1 MSGPLD
7 SHTAANPGA
16 SHLFFGVG
24 VGVYD
29 HPQAFGPLK
38 AAEEVADLAKVM
50 AGYGYAVLP
59 SPPHPALEDA
69 FGLLDELASTA
80 LASESCLVVLWAGHG
95 EPTENGGLH
104 LVSRNS
110 RPGQIQQVTSSA
122 MVKAALRSGASQILV
137 LLDTCFAEAGA
148 MEAMA
153 VARRIEESLPSDG
166 AQRWIGIL
174 PAALA
179 YETARDGVFGAQ
191 LLQLLREG
199 PTDPALR
206 LRWSAHNAGIRGDD
220 VIDCLVKQWRSL
232 DQTLV
237 PLMRGNAGVMLP
249 NPRYDRMARDVMV
262 EQLLVAARGISA
274 NEEGDFFTGRVEPL
288 ADLVAWIGRG
298 EVGVALVSGPAGC
311 GKSALLGR
319 VAALSD
325 PRDRKRI
332 LEEEALCHAD
342 PGERSVAAAVAAR
355 GANVADLVRRLEAEL
370 VLSGLLPER
379 ADESRNRLELLGA
392 VERLDQKG
400 TPPLL
405 LIDGLEE
412 AGSELTQIV
421 AELLRPLAGVARLLI
436 SSRPIPPRQEG
447 EPPPLDALQPALVV
461 DLGALEGAEQTQQ
474 DLAAYGARRLDG
486 VSAAMNPTAV
496 AGEILRLVRRQ
507 EEGGF
512 LLARLITARLRQ
524 QPLDTAV
531 PNWQRQLAGSVAEAL
546 DQELE
551 ALPVLVRGEERLPQA
566 ARELLAAL
574 AWAYGQGF
582 PVEEWALAATA
593 LSPTGTTYG
602 RQEVFWLLSQASR
615 WVVESGEWGQA
626 VYRLSH
632 QRLADHLRPPAW
644 ARPWKPV
651 GDREAVALAEELG
664 EAALTWCRAGRPP
677 EEQPYLWT
685 YFWAHAVDGGAA
697 GIDRLREL
705 SQSNPA
711 FLPNLAMALNNLG
724 AHYSNLG
731 RWEEALPATEE
742 AVATNRELVAGNAAL
757 RPNLAMAL
765 SNLGIRYSE
774 LGRREEALPAT
785 EEAVATYRE
794 LVAGNAAFRPNLA
807 MALSNL
813 GIRYSELGRREEA
826 LRATQEAVA
835 TYLEL
840 VAGNAALRP
849 DLAMALNN
857 LGNRY
862 SEKGRHEDALLVT
875 EEAVVIRRELAVS
888 NAAFR
893 PNLANALISLGAH
906 YSKMGL
912 HEQALSATDEAES
925 TYRELAA
932 SNSAFRPGLAKSLNN
947 LGAYY
952 SQLGLHEQA
961 LSATEEAVATY
972 RELVAGNVAFRPDL
986 ANALDNLGVHYSN
999 LERREEALP
1008 ATDEAVATYRELA
1021 TGNPAFRP
1029 DLANALANLGIRYSQ
1044 LERWEEALSVTE
1056 EAVATYRELVAESAS
1071 FRPDLAM
1078 ALNNL
1083 GSTRS
1088 GVGTA
1093 HGELEPC

>member
-7 SHTAANPGA
+7 SPAAASPGA

-24 VGVYD
+24 VGIYD
-29 HPQAFGPLK
+29 YPQAFGPLK

-69 FGLLDELASTA
+69 FGLLDELAGAA

-95 EPTENGGLH
+95 EPTENGDLH

-148 MEAMA
+148 MGAMA
-153 VARRIEESLPSDG
+153 LARRIEESLPSDG
-166 AQRWIGIL
+166 AQHWIGIL

-191 LLQLLREG
+191 LLELLREG
-199 PTDPALR
+199 PVDPALR

-220 VIDCLVKQWRSL
+220 LIDCLVKQWRSL

-249 NPRYDRMARDVMV
+249 NPRYDPLARDVVV
-262 EQLLVAARGISA
+262 EQLLLAARGINA

-288 ADLVAWIGRG
+288 AELVAWIGRG

-325 PRDRKRI
+325 PQDRKRI
-332 LEEEALCHAD
+332 LEGEALAHAD

-370 VLSGLLPER
+370 VRSGLLSMA
-379 ADESRNRLELLGA
+379 ADEPRNRLELLGA

-412 AGSELTQIV
+412 AGSELHQIV
-421 AELLRPLAGVARLLI
+421 AELLRPLAGVAWLLI

-447 EPPPLDALQPALVV
+447 EPSPLDALQPALVV

-474 DLAAYGARRLDG
+474 DLAAYVVRRLDG
-486 VSAAMNPTAV
+486 VSAAMDPTAV

-512 LLARLITARLRQ
+512 LLARLITTRLRQ
-524 QPLDTAV
+524 RPLETAV
-531 PNWQRQLAGSVAEAL
+531 PGWQHQLAGSVAQAL

-551 ALPVLVRGEERLPQA
+551 ALPALVRGEQRLPQA

-615 WVVESGEWGQA
+615 WVVESGAQGQA

-651 GDREAVALAEELG
+651 GDREAVALTKALG

-697 GIDRLREL
+697 GIERLRELSQSNLAFLPNLASALNNLGYRYSELGRREEALQPTEEAEGIYREL

-711 FLPNLAMALNNLG
+711 FLPDLSGALNNLG
-724 AHYSNLG
+724 NC
-731 RWEEALPATEE
+731 
-742 AVATNRELVAGNAAL
+742 
-757 RPNLAMAL
+757 
-765 SNLGIRYSE
+765 YSE
-774 LGRREEALPAT
+774 LGRREEALQLT
-785 EEAVATYRE
+785 EEAVRIRRE
-794 LVAGNAAFRPNLA
+794 LWELSQSNPVFLPNLEG
-807 MALSNL
+807 ALNNL
-813 GIRYSELGRREEA
+813 GITYSELGRREEA
-826 LRATQEAVA
+826 LQPTEEAVGI
-835 TYLEL
+835 YREL
-840 VAGNAALRP
+840 SQSNPAFLP
-849 DLAMALNN
+849 YLAMALNN
-857 LGNRY
+857 MGIL
-862 SEKGRHEDALLVT
+862 
-875 EEAVVIRRELAVS
+875 
-888 NAAFR
+888 
-893 PNLANALISLGAH
+893 
-906 YSKMGL
+906 YSK
-912 HEQALSATDEAES
+912 
-925 TYRELAA
+925 
-932 SNSAFRPGLAKSLNN
+932 
-947 LGAYY
+947 LG
-952 SQLGLHEQA
+952 
-961 LSATEEAVATY
+961 
-972 RELVAGNVAFRPDL
+972 
-986 ANALDNLGVHYSN
+986 
-999 LERREEALP
+999 RREEALQP
-1008 ATDEAVATYRELA
+1008 
-1021 TGNPAFRP
+1021 
-1029 DLANALANLGIRYSQ
+1029 
-1044 LERWEEALSVTE
+1044 TE
-1056 EAVATYRELVAESAS
+1056 EAVRNYRELSQSNPA
-1071 FRPDLAM
+1071 FLPDLATS
-1078 ALNNL
+1078 L
-1083 GSTRS
+1083 GAFGAVQRQ
-1088 GVGTA
+1088 A
-1093 HGELEPC
+1093 GELQAARESYQEGLAVLLPVLQVYRDAFLPLARRLAGDYFVTLRQLGQEPDPELMAAYAAVFADDQNAVAT

>member
-7 SHTAANPGA
+7 SPAAESPGA

-59 SPPHPALEDA
+59 SPPNPVLADA
-69 FGLLDELASTA
+69 FGLLEDLAGAA

-95 EPTENGGLH
+95 EPTENGELH

-110 RPGQIQQVTSSA
+110 RPGQIHQVTSSA

-153 VARRIEESLPSDG
+153 LARRIEESLPSDG

-249 NPRYDRMARDVMV
+249 NPRFDPMARDVMV
-262 EQLLVAARGISA
+262 EQLLLAARGINA

-288 ADLVAWIGRG
+288 AELVAWIGRG

-325 PRDRKRI
+325 PQDRKRI
-332 LEEEALCHAD
+332 LEREALAHDD
-342 PGERSVAAAVAAR
+342 PGEGSVAAAAAAR
-355 GANVADLVRRLEAEL
+355 GANLADLVRRLEAEL
-370 VLSGLLPER
+370 VRSALLSMA
-379 ADESRNRLELLGA
+379 ADEPRNRLELLGA
-392 VERLDQKG
+392 LERLAQKG

-421 AELLRPLAGVARLLI
+421 EELLRPLAGVARLLI
-436 SSRPIPPRQEG
+436 SSRPIAPRQEG
-447 EPPPLDALQPALVV
+447 EPPPLDVLQPALLV
-461 DLGALEGAEQTQQ
+461 DLGLLEGAEQTQQ
-474 DLAAYGARRLDG
+474 DLAAYVARRLAG
-486 VSAAMNPTAV
+486 VSTAMDPDAV
-496 AGEILRLVRRQ
+496 ADEILRLVRRQ

-531 PNWQRQLAGSVAEAL
+531 PNWQRQLAGSVAQAL

-551 ALPVLVRGEERLPQA
+551 ALPALLRGEERLPQA

-582 PVEEWALAATA
+582 PVQEWALAATA

-602 RQEVFWLLSQASR
+602 RDDVFWLLSQASR
-615 WVVESGEWGQA
+615 WVVESGERDQA

-632 QRLADHLRPPAW
+632 QRLAEHLRPPAW

-651 GDREAVALAEELG
+651 GEAQAIALAAALG
-664 EAALTWCRAGRPP
+664 DAALTWCRSGRPP
-677 EEQPYLWT
+677 VEQPYLWS
-685 YFWAHAVDGGAA
+685 YFWAHAVDGGPA
-697 GIDRLREL
+697 GIDRLRELSQSNPAFLPNLAAALNNLGIRYSELGRREEALQPTEEAVRIRRELSQSNPAFLPNLAAALNNLGIRYSELGRREEALQPTEEAVRIRRELSQSNPAFLPDLARALNNLGATYSDLGRREEALQPTEEAVGIFRELSQSNPAFLPDLAMAQNNLGAHYSELGRREEALQPAEEAVRICREL

-724 AHYSNLG
+724 NRYSKLG
-731 RWEEALPATEE
+731 RREEALLPTEE
-742 AVATNRELVAGNAAL
+742 AVRIRRELSQSNPAFL
-757 RPNLAMAL
+757 PNLAAAL
-765 SNLGIRYSE
+765 NNLGIRYSE
-774 LGRREEALPAT
+774 LGRREEALQPT
-785 EEAVATYRE
+785 EEAVR
-794 LVAGNAAFRPNLA
+794 
-807 MALSNL
+807 
-813 GIRYSELGRREEA
+813 
-826 LRATQEAVA
+826 
-835 TYLEL
+835 
-840 VAGNAALRP
+840 
-849 DLAMALNN
+849 
-857 LGNRY
+857 
-862 SEKGRHEDALLVT
+862 
-875 EEAVVIRRELAVS
+875 IRRELSQS
-888 NAAFR
+888 NPAFL
-893 PNLANALISLGAH
+893 PDLATSLGA
-906 YSKMGL
+906 YGL
-912 HEQALSATDEAES
+912 VQRQAGELQAARES
-925 TYRELAA
+925 FQE
-932 SNSAFRPGLAKSLNN
+932 GLAVL
-947 LGAYY
+947 LPVLQVYRDAFLPLAQGLAGDYFETLR
-952 SQLGLHEQA
+952 QLGVEPDPELMA
-961 LSATEEAVATY
+961 AYAAVFADDQNV
-972 RELVAGNVAFRPDL
+972 VA
-986 ANALDNLGVHYSN
+986 S
-999 LERREEALP
+999 
-1008 ATDEAVATYRELA
+1008 
-1021 TGNPAFRP
+1021 
-1029 DLANALANLGIRYSQ
+1029 
-1044 LERWEEALSVTE
+1044 
-1056 EAVATYRELVAESAS
+1056 
-1071 FRPDLAM
+1071 
-1078 ALNNL
+1078 
-1083 GSTRS
+1083 
-1088 GVGTA
+1088 
-1093 HGELEPC
+1093 

>member
-7 SHTAANPGA
+7 SPAAESPGA

-38 AAEEVADLAKVM
+38 AAEEVAELATVM

-69 FGLLDELASTA
+69 FGLLDALAGTA

-95 EPTENGGLH
+95 EPTENGDLH

-110 RPGQIQQVTSSA
+110 RPGQIHRVTSSL
-122 MVKAALRSGASQILV
+122 MVEAALRSGASQILV

-153 VARRIEESLPSDG
+153 LARRIEKTLPSDG

-249 NPRYDRMARDVMV
+249 NPRYDPFARDVVV
-262 EQLLVAARGISA
+262 EQLLLAARGVNA
-274 NEEGDFFTGRVEPL
+274 NEEGDFFTGRVETL
-288 ADLVAWIGRG
+288 AELVAWIGRG

-325 PRDRKRI
+325 PQDRKRI
-332 LEEEALCHAD
+332 LEGEALAHAD
-342 PGERSVAAAVAAR
+342 PGEGSVAAAVAAR

-370 VLSGLLPER
+370 VRSALLSMA
-379 ADESRNRLELLGA
+379 ADEPRNRLELLGA
-392 VERLDQKG
+392 LERLAQKG

-421 AELLRPLAGVARLLI
+421 EELLRPLAGVARLLI
-436 SSRPIPPRQEG
+436 SSRPIAPRQEG
-447 EPPPLDALQPALVV
+447 EPPLLDALQPALLV
-461 DLGALEGAEQTQQ
+461 DLGALEGAEQSQQ
-474 DLAAYGARRLDG
+474 DLAAYVARRLAG
-486 VSAAMNPTAV
+486 VSTAMDPTAV

-531 PNWQRQLAGSVAEAL
+531 PNWQRQLAGSVAQAL

-551 ALPVLVRGEERLPQA
+551 ALPALVRGEERLPQA

-582 PVEEWALAATA
+582 PVQEWALAATA

-602 RQEVFWLLSQASR
+602 RDDVFWLLSQASR
-615 WVVESGEWGQA
+615 WVVESGERDQA

-632 QRLADHLRPPAW
+632 QRLAEHLRPPAW

-651 GDREAVALAEELG
+651 GDREAVALAEALG
-664 EAALTWCRAGRPP
+664 EAALTWCRSGRPP
-677 EEQPYLWT
+677 EEQPYLWK
-685 YFWAHAVDGGAA
+685 YFWAHAVDGGPA

-711 FLPNLAMALNNLG
+711 FLPDLAMALNNLG
-724 AHYSNLG
+724 IRYSNLG
-731 RWEEALPATEE
+731 RREEALQPTEE
-742 AVATNRELVAGNAAL
+742 AVGIYRELSQSNPAFLPDLASAL
-757 RPNLAMAL
+757 N
-765 SNLGIRYSE
+765 NLGIRYSE
-774 LGRREEALPAT
+774 LGRREEALLPT
-785 EEAVATYRE
+785 EEAVGIRRE
-794 LVAGNAAFRPNLA
+794 LSQSNPAFLPDLAG
-807 MALSNL
+807 ALNNL
-813 GIRYSELGRREEA
+813 GICYSELGRREEA
-826 LRATQEAVA
+826 LLPTEEAVGIRR
-835 TYLEL
+835 EL
-840 VAGNAALRP
+840 SQSNPAFLP
-849 DLAMALNN
+849 DLAGALNN
-857 LGNRY
+857 LGICY
-862 SEKGRHEDALLVT
+862 SELGRREEALLPT
-875 EEAVVIRRELAVS
+875 EEAVGIYRELSQS
-888 NAAFR
+888 NPAFL
-893 PNLANALISLGAH
+893 PDLAGALNNLGAH
-906 YSKMGL
+906 YSK
-912 HEQALSATDEAES
+912 
-925 TYRELAA
+925 
-932 SNSAFRPGLAKSLNN
+932 
-947 LGAYY
+947 LG
-952 SQLGLHEQA
+952 
-961 LSATEEAVATY
+961 
-972 RELVAGNVAFRPDL
+972 
-986 ANALDNLGVHYSN
+986 
-999 LERREEALP
+999 RREEALLP
-1008 ATDEAVATYRELA
+1008 
-1021 TGNPAFRP
+1021 
-1029 DLANALANLGIRYSQ
+1029 
-1044 LERWEEALSVTE
+1044 TE
-1056 EAVATYRELVAESAS
+1056 EAVGIRRELSQSNPA
-1071 FRPDLAM
+1071 FLPDLATS
-1078 ALNNL
+1078 L
-1083 GSTRS
+1083 GAYGSVQRQ
-1088 GVGTA
+1088 A
-1093 HGELEPC
+1093 GELQAARESFQEGLAVLLPVLQVYRDAFLPLAQDLAGDYFETLRQLGVEPDPELMAAYAAMFADDQNAVAS

>member
-7 SHTAANPGA
+7 SPAAESPRA

-59 SPPHPALEDA
+59 STPHPALEDA
-69 FGLLDELASTA
+69 FGLLDELAGTA

-95 EPTENGGLH
+95 EPTENGDLH

-110 RPGQIQQVTSSA
+110 RPGQIQQVTSST

-153 VARRIEESLPSDG
+153 LARRIEESLPSDG

-262 EQLLVAARGISA
+262 EQLLVAARGINA

-288 ADLVAWIGRG
+288 GELVAWIGRG

-325 PRDRKRI
+325 PQDRKRI
-332 LEEEALCHAD
+332 LEGEALAHAD
-342 PGERSVAAAVAAR
+342 PGEGSVAAAVAAR

-370 VLSGLLPER
+370 VRSGLLSMA
-379 ADESRNRLELLGA
+379 ADEPRNRLELLGA
-392 VERLDQKG
+392 LERLAQKG

-421 AELLRPLAGVARLLI
+421 EELLRPLAGVARLLI

-447 EPPPLDALQPALVV
+447 EPPPLDALQPALLV
-461 DLGALEGAEQTQQ
+461 DLGLLEGAEQTQQ
-474 DLAAYGARRLDG
+474 DLAAYVARRLAG
-486 VSAAMNPTAV
+486 VSTAMDPEAV
-496 AGEILRLVRRQ
+496 ADEILRLVRRQ

-512 LLARLITARLRQ
+512 LLARLITARLRLK
-524 QPLDTAV
+524 PLDTAV
-531 PNWQRQLAGSVAEAL
+531 PNWQRQLAGSVAQAL

-551 ALPVLVRGEERLPQA
+551 ALPALVRGDERLPQA

-582 PVEEWALAATA
+582 PVQEWALSATA

-602 RQEVFWLLSQASR
+602 REDVFWLLGQASR
-615 WVVESGEWGQA
+615 WVVESGARGQA

-644 ARPWKPV
+644 SSPWKPV
-651 GDREAVALAEELG
+651 ADSEAVALAEALG
-664 EAALTWCRAGRPP
+664 EAALTWCRSGRPP
-677 EEQPYLWT
+677 EDQPYLWS
-685 YFWAHAVDGGAA
+685 YFWAHAVDGGPA
-697 GIDRLREL
+697 GIDRLRELSQSNPAFLPDLAMALNNLGIRYSELGRREEALLPTEEAAGIYRELSQSNPAFLPDLASALNNLGNCYSELGRREEALLPTEEAVRIRREL

-724 AHYSNLG
+724 IRYSELG
-731 RWEEALPATEE
+731 RREEALLPTEE
-742 AVATNRELVAGNAAL
+742 AAGIYRELSQSNPAFL
-757 RPNLAMAL
+757 PNLAGAL
-765 SNLGIRYSE
+765 NNLGIRYSE
-774 LGRREEALPAT
+774 LGRREEALLPT
-785 EEAVATYRE
+785 EEAAGIYRE
-794 LVAGNAAFRPNLA
+794 LSQSNPAFL
-807 MALSNL
+807 
-813 GIRYSELGRREEA
+813 
-826 LRATQEAVA
+826 
-835 TYLEL
+835 
-840 VAGNAALRP
+840 P
-849 DLAMALNN
+849 DLA
-857 LGNRY
+857 
-862 SEKGRHEDALLVT
+862 T
-875 EEAVVIRRELAVS
+875 
-888 NAAFR
+888 
-893 PNLANALISLGAH
+893 SLGA
-906 YSKMGL
+906 YGSVQR
-912 HEQALSATDEAES
+912 QAGELQAARES
-925 TYRELAA
+925 
-932 SNSAFRPGLAKSLNN
+932 FQGGLAVL
-947 LGAYY
+947 LPVLQVYRDAFLPLARGLAGDYFETLR
-952 SQLGLHEQA
+952 QLGVEPDPELMA
-961 LSATEEAVATY
+961 AYAAVFADDQN
-972 RELVAGNVAFRPDL
+972 AG
-986 ANALDNLGVHYSN
+986 
-999 LERREEALP
+999 
-1008 ATDEAVATYRELA
+1008 TT
-1021 TGNPAFRP
+1021 
-1029 DLANALANLGIRYSQ
+1029 
-1044 LERWEEALSVTE
+1044 
-1056 EAVATYRELVAESAS
+1056 
-1071 FRPDLAM
+1071 
-1078 ALNNL
+1078 
-1083 GSTRS
+1083 
-1088 GVGTA
+1088 
-1093 HGELEPC
+1093 

>member
-7 SHTAANPGA
+7 SPAAANPGA
-16 SHLFFGVG
+16 SHLFVGVG

-59 SPPHPALEDA
+59 SPPHPVLEDA
-69 FGLLDELASTA
+69 FRLLDELAGTA

-95 EPTENGGLH
+95 EPTENGDLH

-153 VARRIEESLPSDG
+153 LARRIEESLPSDG

-249 NPRYDRMARDVMV
+249 NPRYDRMARDVVV

-288 ADLVAWIGRG
+288 GELVAWIGRG

-311 GKSALLGR
+311 GKTALLGR
-319 VAALSD
+319 IAALSNLV
-325 PRDRKRI
+325 DRQLI
-332 LEEEALCHAD
+332 LERGALVHAD
-342 PGERSVAAAVAAR
+342 PGEGSVAAAAAAR
-355 GANVADLVRRLEAEL
+355 GANLADLVRRLEAEL
-370 VLSGLLPER
+370 VRSGLLSMA
-379 ADESRNRLELLGA
+379 ADEPRNRLELLGA
-392 VERLDQKG
+392 VERLAQKG
-400 TPPLL
+400 ILPLL

-412 AGSELTQIV
+412 AGGELTRIV
-421 AELLRPLAGVARLLI
+421 EELLQPLAGVARLLI
-436 SSRPIPPRQEG
+436 SSRPIAPRQDG
-447 EPPPLDALQPALVV
+447 EPPLLDALQPALLV
-461 DLGALEGAEQTQQ
+461 DLGSLEGAEQTQQ
-474 DLAAYGARRLDG
+474 DLAAYVARRLAG
-486 VSAAMNPTAV
+486 VSTAMDPETV

-551 ALPVLVRGEERLPQA
+551 TLPALMRGEQRLPQA

-582 PVEEWALAATA
+582 PVQEWALAATA

-602 RQEVFWLLSQASR
+602 REDVFWLLGQASR
-615 WVVESGEWGQA
+615 WVVESGEQGQA

-651 GDREAVALAEELG
+651 GDREAVALAEALG
-664 EAALTWCRAGRPP
+664 EAALTWWRSGRPP

-685 YFWAHAVDGGAA
+685 YFWAHAVDGGPA

-711 FLPNLAMALNNLG
+711 FLPDLAMALNSLG
-724 AHYSNLG
+724 N
-731 RWEEALPATEE
+731 
-742 AVATNRELVAGNAAL
+742 
-757 RPNLAMAL
+757 
-765 SNLGIRYSE
+765 RYSE
-774 LGRREEALPAT
+774 LGRREEALQPT
-785 EEAVATYRE
+785 EEAVGIYRE
-794 LVAGNAAFRPNLA
+794 LSQSNPAFL
-807 MALSNL
+807 
-813 GIRYSELGRREEA
+813 
-826 LRATQEAVA
+826 
-835 TYLEL
+835 
-840 VAGNAALRP
+840 P
-849 DLAMALNN
+849 DLA
-857 LGNRY
+857 
-862 SEKGRHEDALLVT
+862 T
-875 EEAVVIRRELAVS
+875 
-888 NAAFR
+888 
-893 PNLANALISLGAH
+893 SLGA
-906 YSKMGL
+906 YGSVQR
-912 HEQALSATDEAES
+912 QAGELQAARES
-925 TYRELAA
+925 FQE
-932 SNSAFRPGLAKSLNN
+932 GLAVLLPLLQVYRDAFLPLAKN
-947 LGAYY
+947 LAGVYFETLR
-952 SQLGLHEQA
+952 QLGQEPDPELMAAYAAAFANDQDA
-961 LSATEEAVATY
+961 GAT
-972 RELVAGNVAFRPDL
+972 
-986 ANALDNLGVHYSN
+986 
-999 LERREEALP
+999 
-1008 ATDEAVATYRELA
+1008 
-1021 TGNPAFRP
+1021 
-1029 DLANALANLGIRYSQ
+1029 
-1044 LERWEEALSVTE
+1044 
-1056 EAVATYRELVAESAS
+1056 
-1071 FRPDLAM
+1071 
-1078 ALNNL
+1078 
-1083 GSTRS
+1083 
-1088 GVGTA
+1088 
-1093 HGELEPC
+1093 

>member
-7 SHTAANPGA
+7 SPTAANPGA
-16 SHLFFGVG
+16 SHLFFGIG
-24 VGVYD
+24 VGDYD
-29 HPQAFGPLK
+29 HPEAYAPLK
-38 AAEEVADLAKVM
+38 AAEEVEALASVM
-50 AGYGYAVLP
+50 AAYRYAVLP
-59 SPPHPALEDA
+59 SPPHPTVDQA
-69 FGLLDELASTA
+69 FERLDA
-80 LASESCLVVLWAGHG
+80 LAEATLAAESCLVVLWAGHG
-95 EPTENGGLH
+95 EPTENGDLH

-332 LEEEALCHAD
+332 LEEEALAHAD

-593 LSPTGTTYG
+593 LSPTATAYG
-602 RQEVFWLLSQASR
+602 RQEVFWLLGQASR
-615 WVVESGEWGQA
+615 WVVESGEQHQA

-632 QRLADHLRPPAW
+632 QRLAEHLRPPAW
-644 ARPWKPV
+644 SSPWKPV
-651 GDREAVALAEELG
+651 GEPQAIALAAALAEATL
-664 EAALTWCRAGRPP
+664 AWCGSGRPP
-677 EEQPYLWT
+677 EEQHYLWT

-711 FLPNLAMALNNLG
+711 FLPDLASALNK
-724 AHYSNLG
+724 
-731 RWEEALPATEE
+731 
-742 AVATNRELVAGNAAL
+742 
-757 RPNLAMAL
+757 
-765 SNLGIRYSE
+765 
-774 LGRREEALPAT
+774 
-785 EEAVATYRE
+785 
-794 LVAGNAAFRPNLA
+794 
-807 MALSNL
+807 
-813 GIRYSELGRREEA
+813 
-826 LRATQEAVA
+826 
-835 TYLEL
+835 
-840 VAGNAALRP
+840 
-849 DLAMALNN
+849 

-862 SEKGRHEDALLVT
+862 SELGQRKEALQPT
-875 EEAVVIRRELAVS
+875 EEAVRIQQELSQS
-888 NAAFR
+888 N
-893 PNLANALISLGAH
+893 PALL
-906 YSKMGL
+906 
-912 HEQALSATDEAES
+912 Q
-925 TYRELAA
+925 
-932 SNSAFRPGLAKSLNN
+932 
-947 LGAYY
+947 
-952 SQLGLHEQA
+952 
-961 LSATEEAVATY
+961 
-972 RELVAGNVAFRPDL
+972 DL
-986 ANALDNLGVHYSN
+986 ASTLNNLGVHYSN
-999 LERREEALP
+999 LGRREEALKP
-1008 ATDEAVATYRELA
+1008 AEEAGGIYRELSQ
-1021 TGNPAFRP
+1021 TNPAFLP
-1029 DLANALANLGIRYSQ
+1029 DLAQ
-1044 LERWEEALSVTE
+1044 
-1056 EAVATYRELVAESAS
+1056 
-1071 FRPDLAM
+1071 

-1083 GSTRS
+1083 GTHYSNLGRREEALQPTEEAVRILRELS
-1088 GVGTA
+1088 QSNPAFLPDLAQALNNLGTHYSNLGRREDA
-1093 HGELEPC
+1093 LQPTEEAVRIQRELSQTNPAFLPDLASALNNLGIHYSNLGRREEALQPTEEAVVIYRELSQSNPAFLPDLASALNNLGILYRNLGRREDALQPTEEAVRIRRELSQSNPAFLPDLATSLGAYGMVQRQAGEPSAARDSFREGLAVLLPLLQCYRDAFLPLAQNLAGNYFETLRQLGQEPDPELMAAYAAMFADDQDAGAT